1 MIDSSVARRYARALF
16 TLEADTSARTHDARL
31 ESLTHFAEA
40 METSAELS
48 TTLLGPGLSAEQR
61 HTLVD
66 LLLKQIGATASVQ
79 GFFHVLVERS
89 RLGAL
94 PAIVEAYRTLADGQA
109 GRVRAQVKAA
119 YSLSPAELTALSGAL
134 SAATQKQVVLSATV
148 DPALI
153 GGVVA
158 EVGGTRYDGSLQTQ
172 LARLRRDL
180 LDKSL

>member
-16 TLEADTSARTHDARL
+16 TLEAETPARTHDARL

-40 METSAELS
+40 LESSEELRV
-48 TTLLGPGLSAEQR
+48 TLLGPGFSADQR
-61 HTLVD
+61 HA
-66 LLLKQIGATASVQ
+66 LLLKQIGAAASVQ
-79 GFFHVLVERS
+79 GFLHVLVERS

-94 PAIVEAYRTLADGQA
+94 PAIVEAYRELADGQA

-119 YSLSPAELTALSGAL
+119 YELSPAELTELTAALSV
-134 SAATQKQVVLSATV
+134 ATHKQVVLSTTV
-148 DPALI
+148 DPSLI